1 MVDDKDNNN
10 NDDHKSFIP
19 FDPSLGMLIAY
30 ILMNTESGAERSIL
44 ERLKRLPQVKE
55 SNAVLGSYDVFAKV
69 ECYDMLELNR
79 VVALIRSMEGM
90 KATNTLTVFQ
100 PSMLLRKVNAVIL
113 LVSDMKRSK
122 EFYGSVLGLKL
133 KFESPDWV
141 EFLKDGAVL
150 ALHPSKARV
159 SNEGIMLR
167 FITSDIK
174 YVRERLRSMNV
185 RFNTD
190 LQEDEKGKYII
201 IEDPDGY
208 RITIVEPK
216 VKEEAP
222 AAGYYGFA
230 PV

>member
-1 MVDDKDNNN
+1 
-10 NDDHKSFIP
+10 
-19 FDPSLGMLIAY
+19 MLTAY
-30 ILMNTESGAERSIL
+30 ILINTESGAERSIL
-44 ERLKRLPQVKE
+44 DRLKRLPQVKE

-79 VVALIRSMEGM
+79 VVALIRSMEGV
-90 KATNTLTVFQ
+90 KVTNTLTVFQ
-100 PSMLLRKVNAVIL
+100 PAMLLRKVNAVIL
-113 LVSDMKRSK
+113 LVSDMGRAK

-150 ALHPSKARV
+150 ALHPTKIKV
-159 SNEGIMLR
+159 SNEGTMLS
-167 FITSDIK
+167 FITSDLK
-174 YVRERLRSMNV
+174 HVRERLKSMNV
-185 RFNTD
+185 KFHTD
-190 LQEDEKGKYII
+190 VQEDERGKYMI

-208 RITIVEPK
+208 RIAIVEPK

>member
-1 MVDDKDNNN
+1 
-10 NDDHKSFIP
+10 
-19 FDPSLGMLIAY
+19 MLTAY
-30 ILMNTESGAERSIL
+30 ILINTESGAERSIL
-44 ERLKRLPQVKE
+44 DRLKRLPQVRE

-79 VVALIRSMEGM
+79 VVALIRTIEGV

-100 PSMLLRKVNAVIL
+100 PAMLLRKVNAVIL
-113 LVSDMKRSK
+113 LVSDMSRSK
-122 EFYGSVLGLKL
+122 EFYGSVMGLKL

-150 ALHPSKARV
+150 ALHPTKIRV

-167 FITSDIK
+167 FITSDLK
-174 YVRERLRSMNV
+174 HVRERLRSMNV
-185 RFNTD
+185 RFHTD
-190 LQEDEKGKYII
+190 VQEDGRGKYMVV
-201 IEDPDGY
+201 EDPDGY
-208 RITIVEPK
+208 RIAIVEPK